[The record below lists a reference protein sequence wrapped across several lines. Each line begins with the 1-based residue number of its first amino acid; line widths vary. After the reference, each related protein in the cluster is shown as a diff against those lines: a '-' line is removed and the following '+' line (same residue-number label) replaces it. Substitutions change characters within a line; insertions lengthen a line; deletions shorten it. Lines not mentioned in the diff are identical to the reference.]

1 MLTLLG
7 TTTAIIYKAINWIPE
22 ALKRRSETIK
32 QLDSKRLRAQR
43 EGNLLL
49 VE

>member
-22 ALKRRSETIK
+22 ALKRRLEPI
-32 QLDSKRLRAQR
+32 KRLDGKRPR
-43 EGNLLL
+43 
-49 VE
+49 V

>member
-22 ALKRRSETIK
+22 ALKRRLETVK
-32 QLDSKRLRAQR
+32 
-43 EGNLLL
+43 
-49 VE
+49 